1 MLLLVTVNLLLCP
14 IYKLNF
20 TTDMYVQ
27 KETTYEGFG
36 TICGFGH
43 PLGVSECI
51 PHGWVW
57 GGPPLEAALLYFVE
71 LAVRIK

>member
-43 PLGVSECI
+43 PLGVLECI

-57 GGPPLEAALLYFVE
+57 GGGPPGGSAIVFR
-71 LAVRIK
+71 RISCKD